1 MTNFA
6 LAFGVAFLLWRDM
19 ENGAD
24 KEGDEGDGRMGD
36 WFLCLMVRGTRTTDD
51 VFDTSD
57 DASVDGGVGLSAA
70 AVNVHNVLACVGAL
84 TTEEGGGLYDCICQ

>member
-1 MTNFA
+1 MTTKTMTHLPSSTMPSHPTTRPKSKMTTTTNFA
-6 LAFGVAFLLWRDM
+6 LAFGIAFLLWRDM

-36 WFLCLMVRGTRTTDD
+36 WFLCLTARGTTTTDD

-57 DASVDGGVGLSAA
+57 NASVDGG
-70 AVNVHNVLACVGAL
+70 GA
-84 TTEEGGGLYDCICQ
+84 